1 MVVSFASFN
10 YHCLPFTHMDD
21 DGLKEIREK
30 RMAELKDK
38 LEHQKVDGTVITIEQ
53 SKIDETLRNHP
64 ALVIDFWAE
73 WCGPC
78 RRVAPAIEELA
89 QEFAGKVTF
98 GKCNTDYNQQLATQL
113 NISAIP
119 NIVFFSHGKMVDRV
133 IGAYPK
139 EAIREKV
146 IRNFPS

>member
-1 MVVSFASFN
+1 
-10 YHCLPFTHMDD
+10 MDD
-21 DGLKEIREK
+21 SELDGIREK
-30 RMAELKDK
+30 RMAELKGK
-38 LEHQKVDGTVITIEQ
+38 LERQDVSGSVITIDQLHIEA
-53 SKIDETLRNHP
+53 ILRDHP

-78 RRVAPAIEELA
+78 RRIGPAIEELA

-98 GKCNTDYNQQLATQL
+98 GKCNTDENQQLAMQL

-146 IRNFPS
+146 IRNFP

>member
-1 MVVSFASFN
+1 
-10 YHCLPFTHMDD
+10 MDD
-21 DGLKEIREK
+21 NELERVREK
-30 RMAELKDK
+30 RMAELKGK
-38 LEHQKVDGTVITIEQ
+38 LERQGAGGRVIPVDQLHMEELLKT
-53 SKIDETLRNHP
+53 HP

-78 RRVAPAIEELA
+78 RKIAPAIEELA
-89 QEFAGKVTF
+89 GEFAGKVTF
-98 GKCNTDYNQQLATQL
+98 GKCNTDENQQLAMQL

-146 IRNFPS
+146 IRNFP

>member
-1 MVVSFASFN
+1 
-10 YHCLPFTHMDD
+10 MDD
-21 DGLKEIREK
+21 KELDAIRERRMAALKEKMERQSVAGGIITVDQLH
-30 RMAELKDK
+30 MNDLLK
-38 LEHQKVDGTVITIEQ
+38 Q
-53 SKIDETLRNHP
+53 HP

-78 RRVAPAIEELA
+78 RRVGPIIEELA

-98 GKCNTDYNQQLATQL
+98 GKCNTDENQQLAMQL

-119 NIVFFSHGKMVDRV
+119 NIVFFSNGRMVDRV

-139 EAIREKV
+139 EAIREKI
-146 IRNFPS
+146 IRNFP

>member
-1 MVVSFASFN
+1 
-10 YHCLPFTHMDD
+10 MDD
-21 DGLKEIREK
+21 NELDGIREK
-30 RMAELKDK
+30 RMAELKGK
-38 LEHQKVDGTVITIEQ
+38 LERQGIAGSVITIHQ
-53 SKIDETLRNHP
+53 VHIDEVFRNHP
-64 ALVIDFWAE
+64 ALVVDFWAE

-89 QEFAGKVTF
+89 GEFAGKVTF
-98 GKCNTDYNQQLATQL
+98 GKCNTDENQQLARQL
-113 NISAIP
+113 SISAIP

-146 IRNFPS
+146 IRNFP

>member
-1 MVVSFASFN
+1 
-10 YHCLPFTHMDD
+10 MDD
-21 DGLKEIREK
+21 NELDGIREK
-30 RMAELKDK
+30 RMAELKGKLDK
-38 LEHQKVDGTVITIEQ
+38 RGAGGSVITIDQ
-53 SKIDETLRNHP
+53 LHIDALLRAHP

-98 GKCNTDYNQQLATQL
+98 GKCNTDENQQLALQL

-146 IRNFPS
+146 IRNYP

>member
-1 MVVSFASFN
+1 
-10 YHCLPFTHMDD
+10 MDD
-21 DGLKEIREK
+21 EELKIIREK
-30 RMAELKDK
+30 KLRELKEKMEHQNVAGSVIEVSEMRMAEILA
-38 LEHQKVDGTVITIEQ
+38 
-53 SKIDETLRNHP
+53 SHP

-78 RRVAPAIEELA
+78 KRLAPAIEELA
-89 QEFAGKVTF
+89 QEFAGTVTF
-98 GKCNTDYNQQLATQL
+98 GKCNTDQNQQIAMKL

-119 NIVFFSHGKMVDRV
+119 NIVFFSHGKMVDRI

-146 IRNFPS
+146 IRNFHVD

>member
-1 MVVSFASFN
+1 
-10 YHCLPFTHMDD
+10 MDD
-21 DGLKEIREK
+21 TELNEIRER
-30 RMAELKDK
+30 RMAALKEKMERQSVAGGVIAVDQQHIEELLQD
-38 LEHQKVDGTVITIEQ
+38 
-53 SKIDETLRNHP
+53 HP

-78 RRVAPAIEELA
+78 RRVGPVIEELA

-98 GKCNTDYNQQLATQL
+98 GKCNTDENQQLSGQL

-119 NIVFFSHGKMVDRV
+119 NIVFFSHGQMVDRV

-139 EAIREKV
+139 EAIREKI
-146 IRNFPS
+146 IRNFP

>member
-1 MVVSFASFN
+1 
-10 YHCLPFTHMDD
+10 MDD
-21 DGLKEIREK
+21 ELSRIREK
-30 RMAELKDK
+30 RLQEMKDK
-38 LEHQKVDGTVITIEQ
+38 MAAKGNAEVIRIDQAHIEEIL
-53 SKIDETLRNHP
+53 KTHP

-78 RRVAPAIEELA
+78 RRVAPVIEELA

-98 GKCNTDYNQQLATQL
+98 GKCDTEENRQFAIEM

-119 NIVFFSHGKMVDRV
+119 NIVFFSRGKMVDRI

-139 EAIREKV
+139 EAIRQKV
-146 IRNFPS
+146 MRNFSVEP

>member
-1 MVVSFASFN
+1 
-10 YHCLPFTHMDD
+10 MDD
-21 DGLKEIREK
+21 NELNEIRER
-30 RMAELKDK
+30 RMAALREKM
-38 LEHQKVDGTVITIEQ
+38 EQKGASSGVINVDQLHI
-53 SKIDETLRNHP
+53 SDLLRDHP

-78 RRVAPAIEELA
+78 RRVGPAIEELA

-98 GKCNTDYNQQLATQL
+98 AKCNTDENQQLAMQL

-146 IRNFPS
+146 LRNFP

>member
-1 MVVSFASFN
+1 
-10 YHCLPFTHMDD
+10 MDD
-21 DGLKEIREK
+21 TELNEIRER
-30 RMAELKDK
+30 RMAALKEK
-38 LEHQKVDGTVITIEQ
+38 MEHQSVAGGVISVDQQHIE
-53 SKIDETLRNHP
+53 ELLRDHP

-78 RRVAPAIEELA
+78 RRVGPVIEELA

-98 GKCNTDYNQQLATQL
+98 GKCNTDENQQLSGQL

-119 NIVFFSHGKMVDRV
+119 NIVFFSHGQMVDRV

-139 EAIREKV
+139 EAIREKI
-146 IRNFPS
+146 IRNFP

>member
-1 MVVSFASFN
+1 
-10 YHCLPFTHMDD
+10 MDD
-21 DGLKEIREK
+21 NELNEIRER
-30 RMAELKDK
+30 RMAALREKAERQNISGSVITVDQGQIAGILKD
-38 LEHQKVDGTVITIEQ
+38 
-53 SKIDETLRNHP
+53 HP

-78 RRVAPAIEELA
+78 RRVGPAIEELA

-98 GKCNTDYNQQLATQL
+98 GKCNTDQNQQLAMQL

-139 EAIREKV
+139 EAIRDKV
-146 IRNFPS
+146 LKNFP

>member
-1 MVVSFASFN
+1 
-10 YHCLPFTHMDD
+10 MDD
-21 DGLKEIREK
+21 NELKEIREK
-30 RMAELKDK
+30 RMAELKEK
-38 LEHQKVDGTVITIEQ
+38 MEHPGTTGSVIQVDQLHISDILQK
-53 SKIDETLRNHP
+53 HP

-78 RRVAPAIEELA
+78 RRVGPAIEELA

-98 GKCNTDYNQQLATQL
+98 AKCNTDENQQLAMQL

-146 IRNFPS
+146 LRNFP

>member
-1 MVVSFASFN
+1 
-10 YHCLPFTHMDD
+10 MDD
-21 DGLKEIREK
+21 KELDGIREK
-30 RMAELKDK
+30 RMTELKGK
-38 LEHQKVDGTVITIEQ
+38 LERQGVSGSVITIDQ
-53 SKIDETLRNHP
+53 LHIKDALRDHP

-78 RRVAPAIEELA
+78 RRVGPAIEELA

-98 GKCNTDYNQQLATQL
+98 GKCNTDENQQLAREL
-113 NISAIP
+113 SISAIP

-146 IRNFPS
+146 LRNFP

>member
-1 MVVSFASFN
+1 
-10 YHCLPFTHMDD
+10 MDD
-21 DGLKEIREK
+21 HELNEIREK
-30 RMAELKDK
+30 GMAALKEK
-38 LEHQKVDGTVITIEQ
+38 MEHTNLAAGVIPVDQLHINDLLQK
-53 SKIDETLRNHP
+53 HP

-78 RRVAPAIEELA
+78 RRVGPVIEELA

-98 GKCNTDYNQQLATQL
+98 GKCNTDENQQLAGQL

-139 EAIREKV
+139 EAIREK
-146 IRNFPS
+146 ILRNFP

>member
-1 MVVSFASFN
+1 
-10 YHCLPFTHMDD
+10 MDD
-21 DGLKEIREK
+21 SELDGIREK
-30 RMAELKDK
+30 RMAELKGK
-38 LEHQKVDGTVITIEQ
+38 LERKGAAGSVITIDQ
-53 SKIDETLRNHP
+53 LHMDDLLGANP

-78 RRVAPAIEELA
+78 RKVAPVIEELA

-98 GKCNTDYNQQLATQL
+98 GKCNTDENQQLAMQL

-146 IRNFPS
+146 IRNFP

>member
-1 MVVSFASFN
+1 
-10 YHCLPFTHMDD
+10 MDD
-21 DGLKEIREK
+21 SELDGIREK
-30 RMAELKDK
+30 RMAELKGK
-38 LEHQKVDGTVITIEQ
+38 LERQDVSGSVITIDQLQIEA
-53 SKIDETLRNHP
+53 ILRDHP

-78 RRVAPAIEELA
+78 RRIGPAIEELA

-98 GKCNTDYNQQLATQL
+98 GKCNTDENQQLAMQL

-146 IRNFPS
+146 LRNFP

>member
-1 MVVSFASFN
+1 
-10 YHCLPFTHMDD
+10 MDD
-21 DGLKEIREK
+21 ELSRIREK
-30 RMAELKDK
+30 RLQEMKDK
-38 LEHQKVDGTVITIEQ
+38 MAAKGNAEVIRIDQAHIEEIL
-53 SKIDETLRNHP
+53 KTHP

-98 GKCNTDYNQQLATQL
+98 GKCDTEENRQFAIEM

-119 NIVFFSHGKMVDRV
+119 NIVFFSHGKMVDRI

-139 EAIREKV
+139 EAIRQKV
-146 IRNFPS
+146 MRNFSVEP

>member
-1 MVVSFASFN
+1 
-10 YHCLPFTHMDD
+10 MDD
-21 DGLKEIREK
+21 TELNDIREK
-30 RMAELKDK
+30 RMAALKEK
-38 LEHQKVDGTVITIEQ
+38 MEHQRVSGGVIVVDQMHIE
-53 SKIDETLRNHP
+53 ELLRNHP

-78 RRVAPAIEELA
+78 RRVGPVIDELA

-98 GKCNTDYNQQLATQL
+98 GKCNTDENQQLSGQL

-119 NIVFFSHGKMVDRV
+119 NIVFFSNGRMVDRV

-139 EAIREKV
+139 EAIREK
-146 IRNFPS
+146 IMRNFP

>member
-1 MVVSFASFN
+1 
-10 YHCLPFTHMDD
+10 MDD
-21 DGLKEIREK
+21 NELKEIREK
-30 RMAELKDK
+30 RMAELKEK
-38 LEHQKVDGTVITIEQ
+38 MEHPGTTGSVIQVDQLHISDILQK
-53 SKIDETLRNHP
+53 HP

-78 RRVAPAIEELA
+78 RRVGPAIEELA

-98 GKCNTDYNQQLATQL
+98 AKCNTDENQQLAMQL

-139 EAIREKV
+139 EAIR
-146 IRNFPS
+146 

>member
-1 MVVSFASFN
+1 
-10 YHCLPFTHMDD
+10 MDD
-21 DGLKEIREK
+21 HELDEIREK
-30 RMAELKDK
+30 RRAALKEKMEHRQVAGSLIPVDQLHISELLKA
-38 LEHQKVDGTVITIEQ
+38 
-53 SKIDETLRNHP
+53 HP

-78 RRVAPAIEELA
+78 RRVGPAIEELA

-98 GKCNTDYNQQLATQL
+98 GKCNTDENQQLAMEL

-119 NIVFFSHGKMVDRV
+119 NIVFFSHGKIVDRV
-133 IGAYPK
+133 VGAYPK

-146 IRNFPS
+146 IRNFP